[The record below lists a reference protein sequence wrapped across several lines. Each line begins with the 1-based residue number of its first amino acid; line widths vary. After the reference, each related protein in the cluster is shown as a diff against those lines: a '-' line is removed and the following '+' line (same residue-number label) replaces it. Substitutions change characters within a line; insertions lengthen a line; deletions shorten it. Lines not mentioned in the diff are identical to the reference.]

1 MENKKSTMD
10 LNFEKRN
17 FSRKSSNSHNTAV
30 ICNGASYSAVIENIC
45 DNGMHVIATS
55 KKCVPSFVPE
65 TILEMK
71 TKSSR
76 EKEIKLHGEVRW
88 VHINR
93 TPIHGLTY
101 RMGVELMKVTHEY
114 EKYVSMQK

>member
-1 MENKKSTMD
+1 
-10 LNFEKRN
+10 
-17 FSRKSSNSHNTAV
+17 
-30 ICNGASYSAVIENIC
+30 
-45 DNGMHVIATS
+45 
-55 KKCVPSFVPE
+55 
-65 TILEMK
+65 MK